1 MLRSLTAAVSG
12 LRNHQTKLDAIG
24 NNIANVNTV
33 GYKSSQVRFQDIFS
47 QTLRGATAPQAGQG
61 GVNPMQV
68 GLGMEVA
75 SINTLHTPGAI
86 TGTGRETDLAIEGN
100 GYFVVT
106 DGYQQYYTRDG
117 TFTRDAS
124 GVLVNANGMRLLGWV
139 VEDKIKNE
147 NEDDENGNEIK
158 FSGKLSEIQIPLGE
172 DTIAQATSNISFFGN
187 LDAAAVKVIEK
198 VEGNGETTKY
208 IIETEECKYDT
219 HVYDSLGNSHA
230 LTFTFKK
237 AYTGSLGEPGSPPS
251 VDLNKWT
258 YTVSFTDGKELA
270 DTGNATGTICFTEDG
285 RFTTEGSTINPF
297 TITFPTEDNDD
308 PDVKGIGAETL
319 TITPDFSALTQL
331 AMPSSVSLKEQDGF
345 HPGEL
350 ATFNIEATGRITGTY
365 TNGMVR
371 PLGQLA
377 LASFANPEGLI
388 KGGSN
393 LYEISANSG
402 QPQLGLP
409 GREGRGFV
417 RSRSLEMSNVDLAEE
432 FTEMITA
439 SRGFQ
444 ANTRVITT
452 SDEVLMELINIKR

>member
-208 IIETEECKYDT
+208 IIETEECK
-219 HVYDSLGNSHA
+219 
-230 LTFTFKK
+230 
-237 AYTGSLGEPGSPPS
+237 
-251 VDLNKWT
+251 
-258 YTVSFTDGKELA
+258 
-270 DTGNATGTICFTEDG
+270 
-285 RFTTEGSTINPF
+285 
-297 TITFPTEDNDD
+297 
-308 PDVKGIGAETL
+308 
-319 TITPDFSALTQL
+319 
-331 AMPSSVSLKEQDGF
+331 
-345 HPGEL
+345 
-350 ATFNIEATGRITGTY
+350 
-365 TNGMVR
+365 
-371 PLGQLA
+371 
-377 LASFANPEGLI
+377 
-388 KGGSN
+388 
-393 LYEISANSG
+393 
-402 QPQLGLP
+402 
-409 GREGRGFV
+409 
-417 RSRSLEMSNVDLAEE
+417 
-432 FTEMITA
+432 
-439 SRGFQ
+439 
-444 ANTRVITT
+444 
-452 SDEVLMELINIKR
+452 